1 MKADILINYKKF
13 KSTWIVVFLQ
23 NSFNVNQA
31 FLEVLVSRLIDRV
44 LPTMQS
50 IKLVVKKIERFLIA
64 VLDCV

>member
-44 LPTMQS
+44 LPTM
-50 IKLVVKKIERFLIA
+50 
-64 VLDCV
+64 

>member
-44 LPTMQS
+44 LPTMKS
-50 IKLVVKKIERFLIA
+50 IKLVVKKSNDF
-64 VLDCV
+64 